1 MGVNTDVGMNQ
12 SGKSGGDA
20 MGTAG
25 VSTGDAYGHGEAA
38 VFNVDPIGTGIADGG
53 SGYAGQ
59 NAGAATGGDVA
70 DNTSIGS
77 VNINS

>member
-1 MGVNTDVGMNQ
+1 MGINSDVAMNQ
-12 SGKSGGDA
+12 SDKSGGDA

-25 VSTGDAYGHGEAA
+25 LSTGDAYGHGEAA
-38 VFNVDPIGTGIADGG
+38 VFNVDPIGTGIGEGG
-53 SGYAGQ
+53 SSYAGH
-59 NAGAATGGDVA
+59 NAGAATGGDVS

>member
-1 MGVNTDVGMNQ
+1 MNTNTDASFNQ
-12 SGKSGGDA
+12 SDKSGGDA

-25 VSTGDAYGHGEAA
+25 ISTGDAYGHGEAS
-38 VFNVDPIGTGIADGG
+38 VFNVDPIGVGIGEGG

-59 NAGAATGGDVA
+59 NAGAATGGDVS